1 MPSRHRQRTRVS
13 RFSSV
18 AIIAL
23 GLAFVPFATLTPHA
37 QQQERRESSASADR
51 HSGGHGRPLRVAS
64 YNIHHGSGNDTCTP
78 PPVTTPPAAE
88 CALNLERIADIVR
101 GLDLDVVAFQEVDRF
116 WARSGYVDQAAR
128 LGELLRMNVCYGG
141 NLDHQADNHADRPHQ
156 YGTLILTKRPLL
168 SCGNTLLPRAATNT
182 EQRGLL
188 HAVVKAHNGARVH
201 IYNTHLH
208 TTVAERT
215 VQVPAVDALIGQ
227 TSPSILLGD
236 LNAQPTETTL
246 APLQARFQDAWVAA
260 GMGDGFTYP
269 AAPDAAP
276 NRRIDYAF
284 ITSDLVTT
292 DASVE
297 ITPDTSMA
305 ADHYPLVIRVRV
317 PRANHHDD
325 GPDHDDDDDRGHGHG
340 HRGDGRR

>member
-1 MPSRHRQRTRVS
+1 LSPRQRTRHF
-13 RFSSV
+13 RY
-18 AIIAL
+18 ATIAL
-23 GLAFVPFATLTPHA
+23 GLLLVPGVTSNA
-37 QQQERRESSASADR
+37 QDSLASGDR
-51 HSGGHGRPLRVAS
+51 HSGGHGRPLRAAA
-64 YNIHHGSGNDTCTP
+64 YNIHHGAGNDTCTP

-101 GLDLDVVAFQEVDRF
+101 DLDLDVIAFQEVDRF

-128 LGELLRMNVCYGG
+128 LGELMRMNVCYCG

-156 YGTLILTKRPLL
+156 YGTAILTKRPLL
-168 SCGNTLLPRAATNT
+168 ACWNTLLPRAATNT

-201 IYNTHLH
+201 VYNTHLH

-215 VQVPAVDALIGQ
+215 VQVPAVDALIGE
-227 TSPSILLGD
+227 TTPSILLGD
-236 LNAQPTETTL
+236 LNAQPTEVTL
-246 APLQARFQDAWVAA
+246 APLQARFQDAWLAA

-269 AAPDAAP
+269 AAPDAPP

-284 ITSDLVTT
+284 VTSDLTVTDVT
-292 DASVE
+292 VG

-317 PRANHHDD
+317 PRANPHDHHDSD
-325 GPDHDDDDDRGHGHG
+325 SDSDDDDRGGAS
-340 HRGDGRR
+340 RLP

>member
-1 MPSRHRQRTRVS
+1 MPSRQRQRTRVS
-13 RFSSV
+13 RFSTV
-18 AIIAL
+18 AIVAL
-23 GLAFVPFATLTPHA
+23 GLSFVPAVAATPRA
-37 QQQERRESSASADR
+37 QQQGSHERQDSSAGADR

-88 CALNLERIADIVR
+88 CALNLERVADIVR

-168 SCGNTLLPRAATNT
+168 SCANTLLPRAATNT

-188 HAVVKAHNGARVH
+188 HAVVRAHNGARVH
-201 IYNTHLH
+201 VYNTHLH

-236 LNAQPTETTL
+236 LNAQPTEATL
-246 APLQARFQDAWVAA
+246 APLQARFQDAWLAA
-260 GMGDGFTYP
+260 GTGDGFTYP
-269 AAPDAAP
+269 AAPEAAP
-276 NRRIDYAF
+276 NRRIDYGF
-284 ITSDLVTT
+284 ITSDLVATE
-292 DASVE
+292 ASVE

-305 ADHYPLVIRVRV
+305 ADHYPLLIRVRV
-317 PRANHHDD
+317 PRANHHDE
-325 GPDHDDDDDRGHGHG
+325 DR
-340 HRGDGRR
+340 